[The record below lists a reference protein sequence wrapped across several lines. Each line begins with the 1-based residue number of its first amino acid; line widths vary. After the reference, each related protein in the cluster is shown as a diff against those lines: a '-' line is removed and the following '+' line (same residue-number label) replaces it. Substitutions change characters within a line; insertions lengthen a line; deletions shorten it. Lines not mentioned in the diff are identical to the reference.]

1 MFASEIFG
9 WCFHK
14 GRILEKFRLVEASA
28 LGLHT
33 LKRNHLAPFGRS
45 RYMFMYMFMYMYI
58 EYRYIYTYISSNY
71 ALLSYLRSLSYL
83 SSFLPYFLGKKKTT
97 SRKNP
102 SLPDYQKLGN
112 PLLYWLWGRV
122 EVSGRSPWKT
132 SAVPTVSRKLGV
144 IWRITPLG
152 GSPHFVGS

>member
-1 MFASEIFG
+1 MGAMGWMFASEIFG

-83 SSFLPYFLGKKKTT
+83 SSFLPYFLGKKKQ
-97 SRKNP
+97 
-102 SLPDYQKLGN
+102 LP
-112 PLLYWLWGRV
+112 
-122 EVSGRSPWKT
+122 EKT
-132 SAVPTVSRKLGV
+132 RHF
-144 IWRITPLG
+144 RITKSWGIRCFIGCGEGWRFQVAVRGKRRQCRQFP
-152 GSPHFVGS
+152 GS